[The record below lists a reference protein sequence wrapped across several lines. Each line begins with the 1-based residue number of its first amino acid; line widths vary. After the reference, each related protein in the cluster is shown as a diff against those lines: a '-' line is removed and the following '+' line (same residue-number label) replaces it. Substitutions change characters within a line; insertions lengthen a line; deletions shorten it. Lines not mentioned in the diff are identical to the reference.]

1 MPYSCLIEDLEYAF
15 CGQIKARLKIL
26 DTMTDEERRKE
37 EDKEFLTHWKMR
49 SVFDERDLGERY
61 WEGEMDRRT
70 GKTAEKEVETLVKAN
85 KKVEEKKIDRGFD
98 IMRTWD
104 IKNIMNDLWWVK
116 SFKSWV
122 DKNTNTFYFTNKIL
136 QFLNLNK

>member
-104 IKNIMNDLWWVK
+104 IKNIMNDL
-116 SFKSWV
+116 
-122 DKNTNTFYFTNKIL
+122 
-136 QFLNLNK
+136 